1 LKEIDVSIE
10 ANVDDS
16 TGFGD
21 VAAAASFE
29 EFGGPAK
36 GSHAWLKTGACKPE

>member
-10 ANVDDS
+10 ADD
-16 TGFGD
+16 GFGD

-36 GSHAWLKTGACKPE
+36 GSHALA

>member
-1 LKEIDVSIE
+1 MKEIDVSIE
-10 ANVDDS
+10 ANVDEA
-16 TGFGD
+16 GVFGD

-36 GSHAWLKTGACKPE
+36 GSRALA

>member
-10 ANVDDS
+10 ADVDEAS
-16 TGFGD
+16 SFGD

-29 EFGGPAK
+29 EFGDPAQ
-36 GSHAWLKTGACKPE
+36 SA